1 MIASAS
7 LSSARPVRL
16 FLCGDV
22 MIGRGIDQIL
32 PHPSDPIL
40 HESYARSALDYVRFA
55 EAADGPIP
63 RRIDPSY
70 IWGVALDE
78 LNRMQPDARIINLE
92 TSVTKSDDYVAKG
105 INYRMSPENAVCLK
119 AAAIDCCVL
128 ANNHVLD
135 WGRGG
140 LLDTLNTLARLD
152 IKTAGAGCN
161 CGKAGAPAVLDVA
174 GNRRLLVFSFANPT
188 SGTPRGWTASNHDAG
203 VNILAE
209 ISEEAAERVAAEIA
223 RHATPSD
230 LTIVSIHWGPNWGY
244 EIAEE
249 QRRFAHGLIERAG
262 VAILHGH
269 SSHHPKGI
277 EVHRN
282 RLILYGCGDFLN
294 DYEGIKGYEPY
305 RDDLVLMYFPEIDP
319 AGNLN
324 ALDRVPLQIR
334 NFRLVRPAGQDV
346 AWMQKVLDRESRKFG
361 VAVTPTNDGRFSV
374 SWKRSSGT
382 E

>member
-7 LSSARPVRL
+7 SSGARPVRL

-40 HESYARSALDYVRFA
+40 HESYARSALDYVRLA
-55 EAADGPIP
+55 EAADGPTP
-63 RRIDPSY
+63 RQADTSY
-70 IWGVALDE
+70 IWGAALDE
-78 LNRMQPDARIINLE
+78 FNRMQPDARIINLE
-92 TSVTKSDDYVAKG
+92 TSVTKSDDYIPKG

-135 WGRGG
+135 WGRRG

-152 IKTAGAGCN
+152 IKTAGAGCD
-161 CGKAGAPAVLDVA
+161 CGEAGAPAVLNVG
-174 GNRRLLVFSFANPT
+174 GNRRLLVFSFASPT
-188 SGTPRGWTASNHDAG
+188 SGTPRSWTASNHDAG
-203 VNILAE
+203 VNILTE
-209 ISEEAAERVAAEIA
+209 ISEEAAERVTAEIA

-230 LTIVSIHWGPNWGY
+230 LIIVSIHWGPNWGY

-249 QRRFAHGLIERAG
+249 QRRFAHTLIEHAG

-269 SSHHPKGI
+269 SSHHPKSI

-282 RLILYGCGDFLN
+282 RLILYGVRRFL
-294 DYEGIKGYEPY
+294 E
-305 RDDLVLMYFPEIDP
+305 
-319 AGNLN
+319 
-324 ALDRVPLQIR
+324 
-334 NFRLVRPAGQDV
+334 RL
-346 AWMQKVLDRESRKFG
+346 
-361 VAVTPTNDGRFSV
+361 
-374 SWKRSSGT
+374 
-382 E
+382 

>member
-63 RRIDPSY
+63 RRIDPSH

-230 LTIVSIHWGPNWGY
+230 LTIVLIHWGPNWGY

-334 NFRLVRPAGQDV
+334 NPARPAGGTRRRLD
-346 AWMQKVLDRESRKFG
+346 AKSLGSRKQKVWCRRYAD
-361 VAVTPTNDGRFSV
+361 
-374 SWKRSSGT
+374 
-382 E
+382 

>member
-1 MIASAS
+1 
-7 LSSARPVRL
+7 
-16 FLCGDV
+16 
-22 MIGRGIDQIL
+22 
-32 PHPSDPIL
+32 
-40 HESYARSALDYVRFA
+40 
-55 EAADGPIP
+55 
-63 RRIDPSY
+63 
-70 IWGVALDE
+70 
-78 LNRMQPDARIINLE
+78 
-92 TSVTKSDDYVAKG
+92 VTKSDDYVAKG

-161 CGKAGAPAVLDVA
+161 CRKAGAPAVLGVA

-203 VNILAE
+203 VNILTE

-334 NFRLVRPAGQDV
+334 NPARPAGGTRRRLD
-346 AWMQKVLDRESRKFG
+346 AKSLGSRKQKVWRRRYAD
-361 VAVTPTNDGRFSV
+361 
-374 SWKRSSGT
+374 
-382 E
+382 